1 MAVPYQEDSVKRIA
15 VIALAAVAVL
25 AILGVG
31 ISQALQDNENGAA
44 TTDANEQS
52 FAVAEA
58 GAVTVTVQ
66 SGRISVVSIQRVE
79 GWTPKVV
86 RQSGP
91 RVRVEFVNGAARR
104 VFVAEFAGGELVT
117 RVRRSNGQTTSSS
130 VSSSS
135 VSSSSVTSSSV
146 TSSTGATSSTVDD
159 DATSTTFDDDNTSTT
174 IDDDVTST
182 TFDDDDDTTS
192 TTLDDDVTSTTFDDN
207 TSTTFDDDDDTTST
221 TVREETPP
229 TDRSVTYQ
237 VANAGSVTVRISD
250 SQLELLDVTANAGW
264 NFEVDDAGGDRV
276 RVEFERGDDDVE
288 FRLQFH
294 GSELRLEIG

>member
-1 MAVPYQEDSVKRIA
+1 M
-15 VIALAAVAVL
+15 IALAALAVL
-25 AILGVG
+25 ALLGVG
-31 ISQALQDNENGAA
+31 ISQALQDSGSGE
-44 TTDANEQS
+44 TTTAPDARQRS
-52 FAVAEA
+52 YSVAEA
-58 GAVTVTVQ
+58 GAVTIDVQ

-91 RVRVEFVNGAARR
+91 KVRVEFVRGPARR
-104 VFVAEFAGGELVT
+104 VFVAGFADGELIT
-117 RVRRSNGQTTSSS
+117 RVRRINGGKTSSS
-130 VSSSS
+130 VTT
-135 VSSSSVTSSSV
+135 SSVTSSSV
-146 TSSTGATSSTVDD
+146 TSSTGATSSTLDDATSTTVDDRTSTTFDDD
-159 DATSTTFDDDNTSTT
+159 DATSTTFDDDTSTT
-174 IDDDVTST
+174 IDDNV
-182 TFDDDDDTTS
+182 TS
-192 TTLDDDVTSTTFDDN
+192 TTLDDDATSTTFDDS
-207 TSTTFDDDDDTTST
+207 TSTTIDDDDDTTST

-250 SQLELLDVTANAGW
+250 GQLTLLDVQANSGW
-264 NFEVDDAGGDRV
+264 TFEVDDSGGDTV

>member
-1 MAVPYQEDSVKRIA
+1 MKRVA
-15 VIALAAVAVL
+15 LIALAAVAVL

-31 ISQALQDNENGAA
+31 ISQALQDDDDGAA

-159 DATSTTFDDDNTSTT
+159 DATSTTFDGDNTSTT
-174 IDDDVTST
+174 IDDDGTST
-182 TFDDDDDTTS
+182 TFDDDDTTS
-192 TTLDDDVTSTTFDDN
+192 TTFDDDVTSTTFDEN
-207 TSTTFDDDDDTTST
+207 TSTTFDDDTTST

-264 NFEVDDAGGDRV
+264 DFEVDDAGGDRV

>member
-1 MAVPYQEDSVKRIA
+1 MKRVA
-15 VIALAAVAVL
+15 LIALAAVAVL

-31 ISQALQDNENGAA
+31 VSQALQDNENGAA
-44 TTDANEQS
+44 TADANEQS

-66 SGRISVVSIQRVE
+66 SGRISVISIQRVE

-117 RVRRSNGQTTSSS
+117 RVQRSNGQTTSSS

-159 DATSTTFDDDNTSTT
+159 DATSTTFDDVNTSTT
-174 IDDDVTST
+174 IDDVTST
-182 TFDDDDDTTS
+182 TFDDDDTTS
-192 TTLDDDVTSTTFDDN
+192 TTFDDDVTSTTFDDN
-207 TSTTFDDDDDTTST
+207 TSTTFDDDDTTST

-250 SQLELLDVTANAGW
+250 AQLELLDVTANAGW
-264 NFEVDDAGGDRV
+264 DFEVDDAGGDRV
-276 RVEFERGDDDVE
+276 RVEFDRGDDDVE